1 MCYNNKIPG
10 GENMKIIGIKADRL
24 YIKYDNE
31 TGNIYCQYSP
41 DSIGTAANEAEAVCF
56 CKNKVSA
63 FKQI

>member
-1 MCYNNKIPG
+1 
-10 GENMKIIGIKADRL
+10 MKIIGIKADRL